1 MQKMVKVQKR
11 SGEIE
16 DVPEFMLTARFLKK
30 HGWRIV
36 NIPTTVE
43 ELKAE
48 VENLPKEEP
57 VIKRGRPKK
66 VED

>member
-1 MQKMVKVQKR
+1 MQKMVKVQKP

-16 DVPEFMLTARFLKK
+16 DVPEFMITTKFLKK

-36 NIPTTVE
+36 QIPQTVE

-48 VENLPKEEP
+48 VESLKEEP